1 MFRNTIFLLLLFL
14 KLILNEYFPLS
25 LFYFYR
31 LKIGIYYSF
40 LFLNKSFF
48 LSLSRDLKSTLKNFL
63 IFCVARGL
71 YIDLYYFQVFKF
83 KNVLFYFQPPIFYII
98 NHLQEALIDLLNKN
112 TNHITKKGRK
122 MIAKK
127 EYLKFKKRYINNYN
141 NQTISLEPSSVHNL
155 QLFIKRAFI
164 FLIQTFPPMKI
175 L

>member
-40 LFLNKSFF
+40 LFLNRSFF

-83 KNVLFYFQPPIFYII
+83 KNRIILFSTSYFLYYKSFARSINRSLKQKYQSYYEKGAQNDSEESIFEI
-98 NHLQEALIDLLNKN
+98 
-112 TNHITKKGRK
+112 
-122 MIAKK
+122 
-127 EYLKFKKRYINNYN
+127 
-141 NQTISLEPSSVHNL
+141 
-155 QLFIKRAFI
+155 
-164 FLIQTFPPMKI
+164 
-175 L
+175 

>member
-71 YIDLYYFQVFKF
+71 YIDLCYFQVFKF
-83 KNVLFYFQPPIFYII
+83 KNRIILFSTSYFLYYKSFARSINRSLKQKYQSYYEKETQNDSEESIFEI
-98 NHLQEALIDLLNKN
+98 
-112 TNHITKKGRK
+112 
-122 MIAKK
+122 
-127 EYLKFKKRYINNYN
+127 
-141 NQTISLEPSSVHNL
+141 
-155 QLFIKRAFI
+155 
-164 FLIQTFPPMKI
+164 
-175 L
+175 